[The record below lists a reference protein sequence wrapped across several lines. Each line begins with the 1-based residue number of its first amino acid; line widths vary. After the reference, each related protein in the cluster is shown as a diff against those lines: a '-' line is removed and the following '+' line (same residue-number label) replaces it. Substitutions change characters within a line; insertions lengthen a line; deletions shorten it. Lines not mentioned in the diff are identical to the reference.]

1 MQSTQQTFFIDLAQ
15 ALAFEL
21 RTVISLYTRLNF
33 RVIYIYTI
41 YTYYQLSCSYFK
53 LQEKSLLFNG
63 LRYILPDHFFNQTV
77 SLKSIYIC
85 IFSKKFIV
93 GGSFWEKIYIRL

>member
-53 LQEKSLLFNG
+53 LQDELLTAKN
-63 LRYILPDHFFNQTV
+63 LYVLMAYDIFF
-77 SLKSIYIC
+77 LI
-85 IFSKKFIV
+85 IFSIKQC
-93 GGSFWEKIYIRL
+93 L